1 MKYKII
7 SCTPIQHIHE
17 IDIYKIGMIVQQ
29 GKNPPRGGN
38 IYSKDKEN
46 LEKHKPGDT
55 IDIEEIKETRNG
67 NTIRIKTN
75 FPTKIKT
82 KNNYKSG
89 NFTTKKS
96 VNISNNGIEDPF

>member
-1 MKYKII
+1 MSRHKIL
-7 SCTPIQHIHE
+7 SCTPVQHIPE
-17 IDIYKIGMIVQQ
+17 IDMYKIGMIVQQ

-67 NTIRIKTN
+67 NTI
-75 FPTKIKT
+75 KT
-82 KNNYKSG
+82 KNKNTSKSG
-89 NFTTKKS
+89 NYSTSKS
-96 VNISNNGIEDPF
+96 VNDSISSNGIEDPF

>member
-1 MKYKII
+1 MKHKII
-7 SCTPIQHIHE
+7 SCTPVQHIPE
-17 IDIYKIGMIVQQ
+17 IEMYKIGMIVQQ

-46 LEKHKPGDT
+46 LEKYNPGDT

-75 FPTKIKT
+75 FSTKT

-96 VNISNNGIEDPF
+96 VNVSSNGIEDPF